1 VITVETVDLR
11 VRLALLWI
19 LMAVAGSIAV
29 LLSMMEEGFIE
40 DVIAGGIEGMTPTAW
55 TYAMG
60 IPFFLLLLMAFLSVT
75 LKDSINRRVNIIAG
89 LGFTVLLTMTELERL
104 AGGHMGGDRLFGIP
118 VIVGAILIVWYAWK
132 WPKPR
137 V

>member
-1 VITVETVDLR
+1 MENVDLR
-11 VRLALLWI
+11 VRLAVLWI

-40 DVIAGGIEGMTPTAW
+40 DVIAGEIEEMTPTAW

-60 IPFFLLLLMAFLSVT
+60 IPFFLLLVMAFLSVT
-75 LKDSINRRVNIIAG
+75 LKDSTNRRVNIVAG
-89 LGFTVLLTMTELERL
+89 LGFAIVFTMTEMERL
-104 AGGHMGGDRLFGIP
+104 AGGHVGGDRLFGIP
-118 VIVGAILIVWYAWK
+118 VILGAILIFWYAWK
-132 WPKPR
+132 WPKPA

>member
-1 VITVETVDLR
+1 METVDLR
-11 VRLALLWI
+11 VRLAVLWI

-40 DVIAGGIEGMTPTAW
+40 DVIAGEIEGMQPTVW

-60 IPFFLLLLMAFLSVT
+60 IPFLFLLIMAFLSVT
-75 LKDSINRRVNIIAG
+75 LKDSMNRRVNIIAG
-89 LGFTVLLTMTELERL
+89 LGVTALFTMTEIERL

-118 VIVGAILIVWYAWK
+118 VVVGAILIVWYAWK
-132 WPKPR
+132 WPRP
-137 V
+137 